1 MIPKKIHYF
10 WFGGNEKP
18 KSVKKCIDS
27 WKKFCP
33 DYEIIKW
40 NETNFDVHCMPFVEQ
55 AYEAKKYAF
64 VSDVARLI
72 VVYEQGG
79 IYMDTDVEVIKPLDD
94 LLKNKAYMSFE
105 NNENVNTGQGFGAEA
120 GFPLLK
126 EHIDVYRNAS
136 FIIEDG
142 SLNQTACTK
151 YTTDLLAKKGL
162 IRNGEKQVIDSL
174 TLYPADFFNPLDS
187 LTGKL
192 NKTENTYSIHWYDA
206 SWSDVPQSVL
216 RFNRLIRRMFGVE
229 NIEKFKGIIKGKR

>member
-18 KSVKKCIDS
+18 AKAKKCIES

-33 DYEIIKW
+33 EYELVEW
-40 NETNFDVHCMPFVEQ
+40 NETNFDVHCMPYVEQ
-55 AYEAKKYAF
+55 AYESKKYAF

-79 IYMDTDVEVIKPLDD
+79 IYMDTDVELIKPLDD
-94 LLKNKAYMSFE
+94 LLENKAYMSFE

-126 EHIDVYRNAS
+126 DHIEVYKTAQ
-136 FIIEDG
+136 FVQEDG
-142 SLNQTACTK
+142 TYDQTPCTK
-151 YTTDLLAKKGL
+151 YTTNLLVTKGL
-162 IRNGEKQVIDSL
+162 VTDGTKQIVEDL
-174 TLYPADFFNPLDS
+174 VLYPEEYFNPLDS

-192 NKTENTYSIHWYDA
+192 KKTKNTYSIHWYAA
-206 SWSDVPQSVL
+206 SWEDVSQTRL
-216 RFNRLIRRMFGVE
+216 KINRFIRRIVGVE
-229 NIEKFKGIIKGKR
+229 NVEKIKKLLGR

>member
-18 KSVKKCIDS
+18 AKAQKCIES

-33 DYEIIKW
+33 EYELVEW
-40 NETNFDVHCMPFVEQ
+40 NETNFDVHCMPYVEQ

-79 IYMDTDVEVIKPLDD
+79 IYMDTDVEVLKPLDD
-94 LLKNKAYMSFE
+94 LLENKAYMSFE

-126 EHIDVYRNAS
+126 DHIEVYKTAQ
-136 FIIEDG
+136 FVQEDG
-142 SLNQTACTK
+142 TYAQTPCTK
-151 YTTDLLAKKGL
+151 YTTKFLTSKGL
-162 IRNGEKQVIDSL
+162 VIDGSKQVVEDL
-174 TLYPADFFNPLDS
+174 VVYPEEFFNPLDS

-192 NKTENTYSIHWYDA
+192 KKTKNTYSIHWYAA
-206 SWSDVPQSVL
+206 SWEDISQTRL
-216 RFNRLIRRMFGVE
+216 KINRFIRRIVGVE
-229 NIEKFKGIIKGKR
+229 NVEKIKKLLGR